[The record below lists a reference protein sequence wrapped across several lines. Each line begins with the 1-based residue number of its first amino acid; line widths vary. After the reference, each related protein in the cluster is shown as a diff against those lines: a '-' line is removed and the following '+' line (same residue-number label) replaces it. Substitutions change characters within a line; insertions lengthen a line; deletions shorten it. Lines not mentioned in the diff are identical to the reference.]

1 MARGT
6 ISKRG
11 KTWSVRFYMDT
22 ADGSR
27 KQKRIGGFTTKPEAE
42 DALNE
47 LIIQEKSGQY
57 KPPSDLTIAEFT
69 KTWLNDH
76 VSQLAPKTQ
85 EHYEHTSSYIV
96 KHLGRIPLE
105 DLKANQI
112 DRMYRELRSDSPLG
126 ENSIRHVHKTLRA
139 MLNTAIR
146 WDYIENSPI
155 KKTAPPKRVKPDLK
169 YWEVHEIRE
178 GFERLAE
185 SKILF
190 HAQVSIYSG
199 LRLGECCGLKEEDI
213 NFRNGYFTVNRI
225 VQSIGGKVNIKDPKT
240 EKSKRRIPLSPELAD
255 IFKKRLQQIREN
267 RMLFRDIYDN
277 TWLGYLSVYETGE
290 LMTDQY
296 VGRRWRKEMAALNL
310 DPDTLEPM
318 ETDDSR
324 YLKPIRFHDLR
335 HSCASWLI
343 FNGVELKAVQD
354 ILGHGD
360 FATTAD
366 IYAHLCENQLRS
378 AMNTLTLTAQK

>member
-1 MARGT
+1 MARGS

-11 KTWSVRFYMDT
+11 STWSVRVEIPMP
-22 ADGSR
+22 DGTR
-27 KQKRIGGFTTKPEAE
+27 KQKRVGGFTSRPDAE
-42 DALNE
+42 DAMNAL
-47 LIIQEKSGQY
+47 LKQVRTGTIT
-57 KPPSDLTIAEFT
+57 PPSEITINEFST
-69 KTWLNDH
+69 VWLQDH

-85 EHYEHTSSYIV
+85 EHYNHTSRYIV
-96 KHLGRIPLE
+96 AHLGKIRMAE
-105 DLKANQI
+105 LKANQI

-126 ENSIRHVHKTLRA
+126 ENSIRHVHKTLRS

-146 WDYIENSPI
+146 WDYLEISPM

-169 YWEVHEIRE
+169 YWEVDEIRA
-178 GFERLAE
+178 GFERLAD

-213 NFRNGYFTVNRI
+213 NFKSGYFTVNRI
-225 VQSIGGKVNIKDPKT
+225 VQSIGGKVNIKAPKT
-240 EKSKRRIPLSPELAD
+240 EKSKRRIPLSPELAE
-255 IFKKRLQQIREN
+255 IFKARLKQIREN
-267 RMLFRDIYDN
+267 RMLFRDIYDS

-290 LMTDQY
+290 LMSDQY
-296 VGRRWRKEMAALNL
+296 VGRRWRKEMAAINI
-310 DPDTLEPM
+310 DPDTQQAL
-318 ETDDSR
+318 ETDDTR

-378 AMNTLTLTAQK
+378 AMNTLTLMS